1 MLRLEDVRIARKL
14 IGNLVE
20 RTPVIYSGYLSRLCN
35 AEVYLKLENRQI
47 TKSFK
52 IRGALNKMLNLTPNQ
67 RKRGVVTASAG
78 NHAQAVAMAAEK
90 LRIPARIVVPRT
102 TPQIKIAGIKQYNV
116 ELQVV
121 GEIYD
126 EAEQAAIELAEKEK
140 MTYISP
146 YNDSF
151 VIAGQGTI
159 GLEIL
164 EDLDDLN
171 TIVVPVGGG
180 GLISG
185 IALAVKSVKPEI
197 EIVGV
202 QSVASPVMYESLRAG
217 KIVSMAVVESIADG
231 LHGGIESHSIT
242 FDMVQ
247 DLVDELLLVEE
258 TTIQKAIYLLAKKEN
273 QIVEGAGATP
283 VALLLER
290 RELFKEKRT
299 VAILSGG
306 NIQEEQLAS
315 ILSSHYP

>member
-1 MLRLEDVRIARKL
+1 MLSLEDLRIARKL
-14 IGNLVE
+14 IGNLVK
-20 RTPVIYSGYLSRLCN
+20 RTPLIYSQYFSRLCN
-35 AEVYLKLENRQI
+35 GEVYLKLENRQI
-47 TKSFK
+47 TNSFK
-52 IRGALNKMLNLTPNQ
+52 IRGALNKMLNLSPKQ

-90 LRIPARIVVPRT
+90 LRIPARIVVPRN
-102 TPQIKIAGIKQYNV
+102 TPKIKIEKIRQYNV

-126 EAEQAAIELAEKEK
+126 EAEQTAIELAEKEGLI
-140 MTYISP
+140 YISP
-146 YNDSF
+146 YNDRF

-164 EDLDDLN
+164 EDLGFLN

-185 IALAVKSVKPEI
+185 IALAVKSLKPEI

-202 QSVASPVMYESLRAG
+202 QSIASPVMYESMKAG
-217 KIVSMAVVESIADG
+217 KIISMEVEESIADG
-231 LHGGIESHSIT
+231 LHGGIESQSIT
-242 FDMVQ
+242 FDIVQ
-247 DLVDELLLVEE
+247 EYVDEILLVEE
-258 TTIQKAIYLLAKKEN
+258 KTIKKAIYLLAEKEN

-283 VALLLER
+283 IALLLEQG
-290 RELFKEKRT
+290 EKFKGKRV

-306 NIQEEQLAS
+306 NIEEEQLS
-315 ILSSHYP
+315 TILSSDHP

>member
-1 MLRLEDVRIARKL
+1 MLSLKDVGVARKL

-20 RTPVIYSGYLSRLCN
+20 RTPLIFSQYFSRLCN
-35 AEVYLKLENRQI
+35 GEVFLKLENRQI
-47 TKSFK
+47 TNSFK
-52 IRGALNKMLNLTPNQ
+52 IRGVFNKMLNLSLNQ
-67 RKRGVVTASAG
+67 RKRGVVTASTG
-78 NHAQAVAMAAEK
+78 NHAQAVAIAAEK
-90 LRIPARIVVPRT
+90 LGIPARIVVPCN
-102 TPQIKIAGIKQYNV
+102 TPKIKIGRIKQYNV

-126 EAEQAAIELAEKEK
+126 EAEQAAIELAERER
-140 MTYISP
+140 MIYISP
-146 YNDSF
+146 YNDRF

-159 GLEIL
+159 ALEIL

-185 IALAVKSVKPEI
+185 IGLAVKSVKPEI

-202 QSVASPVMYESLRAG
+202 QSVASPVMYESLKAG
-217 KIVSMAVVESIADG
+217 KIVTMTVAESIADG

-242 FDMVQ
+242 FGMVQ
-247 DLVDELLLVEE
+247 DHVDGILLVEE
-258 TTIQKAIYLLAKKEN
+258 ATIQKAIYLLAEKEN

-283 VALLLER
+283 IALLLEH
-290 RELFKEKRT
+290 RELFKEKRV

-306 NIQEEQLAS
+306 NIEEEQLS
-315 ILSSHYP
+315 NILSSEHT

>member
-1 MLRLEDVRIARKL
+1 MLSLEDLRIASKL

-20 RTPVIYSGYLSRLCN
+20 RTPLIYSQYFSRLCN
-35 AEVYLKLENRQI
+35 GEVYLKLENRQI
-47 TKSFK
+47 TNSFK
-52 IRGALNKMLNLTPNQ
+52 IRGALNKMLNLSPKQ

-78 NHAQAVAMAAEK
+78 NHAQAVAIAAEK
-90 LRIPARIVVPRT
+90 LRIPARIVVPRN
-102 TPQIKIAGIKQYNV
+102 TPKIKIERIQQYNV

-126 EAEQAAIELAEKEK
+126 EAEQTAIELAEKEGLI
-140 MTYISP
+140 YISP
-146 YNDSF
+146 YNDRF

-164 EDLDDLN
+164 EDLGFLN

-185 IALAVKSVKPEI
+185 IALAVKSLKPEI

-202 QSVASPVMYESLRAG
+202 QSIASPVMYESMKAG
-217 KIVSMAVVESIADG
+217 KIISMEVEESIADG
-231 LHGGIESHSIT
+231 LHGGIESQSIT
-242 FDMVQ
+242 FDIVQ
-247 DLVDELLLVEE
+247 EYVDEILLVEE
-258 TTIQKAIYLLAKKEN
+258 KTIKKAIYLLAEKEN

-283 VALLLER
+283 IALLLEQG
-290 RELFKEKRT
+290 EKFKGKRV

-306 NIQEEQLAS
+306 NIEEEQLS
-315 ILSSHYP
+315 TILSSDHP